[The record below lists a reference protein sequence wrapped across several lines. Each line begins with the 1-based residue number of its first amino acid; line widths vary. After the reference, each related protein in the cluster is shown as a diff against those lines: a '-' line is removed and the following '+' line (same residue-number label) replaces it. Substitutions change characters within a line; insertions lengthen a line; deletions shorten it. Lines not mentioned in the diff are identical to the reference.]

1 MRRLIQRYGHDR
13 DRVVKAYAEAERRGE
28 VQRKSNKYALRP
40 DGYAAALYADG
51 LKKGW
56 FR

>member
-28 VQRKSNKYALRP
+28 VQRKSNKHGISP
-40 DGYAAALYADG
+40 EGYATALFADG
-51 LKKGW
+51 VKKGW